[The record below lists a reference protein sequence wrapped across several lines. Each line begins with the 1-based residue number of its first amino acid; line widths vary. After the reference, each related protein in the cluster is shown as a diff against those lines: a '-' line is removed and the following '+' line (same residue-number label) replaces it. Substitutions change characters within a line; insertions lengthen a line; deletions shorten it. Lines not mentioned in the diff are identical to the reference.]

1 MIRFRFRY
9 EVAGGH
15 THVRVFAGD
24 TLSAGATL
32 GKCGDLVFRNEE
44 WGQFRQQV
52 KAANVEFVPDHT

>member
-24 TLSAGATL
+24 SVSVSATL
-32 GKCGDLVFRNEE
+32 GKCGDLCFRNEE
-44 WGQFRQQV
+44 WEQFMKQF
-52 KAANVEFVPDHT
+52 KHSNVEFLPDQT